1 MPRDKEEMKVAPRA
15 VRVFM
20 HDHSKRN
27 EPEHAETLGRYRM
40 NMMEND
46 TFADA
51 GLKALQRFCQ
61 EHPEQG
67 RLVKVDIIMDKE
79 YYKFGLDESLETLQD
94 GEPLHIFLTEPSS
107 TLSQETPKTP
117 STKNKTK
124 SPQSQKGPATPNP
137 PKSAKGTPSNP
148 DHQVTAPGSAPRS
161 SPRSKEV
168 TSKATPQIEIS
179 SDSSDSSRSSTED
192 TDCIFMGQ
200 TPDGS
205 QKPAPTPEAGSK
217 GSRAPTNDGSV
228 SRKVSSSFPSNRTTD
243 PPVKKQA
250 SSLLPSNRTPVPV
263 ATKITSGHEHPVQPQ
278 APKEP
283 EASLPSSS
291 SKSPKRTPSTQ
302 KQRRPSLSLKTAP
315 SVTAPASSA
324 KTESKTAKSQPAP
337 SRASA
342 SSSSRSRNQQ
352 KDVYDVPS
360 DTDDSEFI
368 TPQQDTDLRA
378 RIRALQDDVVP
389 SSPLP
394 QKGTKEQTA
403 SSRKPLPTP
412 KAKVI
417 TIKDSQDS
425 VSEES
430 DEDEGKQLPARGYN
444 PPSSSGAAFP
454 GPSPCTRP
462 STRKSTDLIERLGEH
477 SRATKKRLEEEAAAE
492 EAAKKER
499 AEAEARNKRV
509 SSRDAIDQLKKMT
522 NRKIEPRSLIEEIP
536 DSFFEDTDLSDDHL
550 GDDIIKGLSQS
561 SSSYVTAEE
570 TPRPE
575 VKRRQATPTTAF
587 TPINTLYPKQ
597 REQANSNPT
606 GKTFGLNYP
615 KHFRDRFSDAEQSDE
630 DDEAS
635 VGSEEEKFWRGEVL
649 DEADGLPKAYKEYS
663 WKYKTSFVSLGDRGY
678 TYVGD
683 GPWEGLIL
691 NGRHRGKYVFGCEPP
706 SNAQIAE
713 EEKNAEPRSQLSNL
727 EESEA
732 DDDEEEK
739 NAEPQVNPNDL
750 EESEDGDEEDD
761 AEQVQL
767 PPCSLKLATPNSA
780 TPTSR
785 RQTAQDAKVSDESDL
800 RSADSEASSVMIRRQ
815 LEAECPP
822 SNQQLGML
830 MSSSPSSKTPT
841 ARYKVAPNR
850 SASASRYDD
859 SPAQSD
865 DDDEDTPKPIS
876 KLVLNNSGLSEG
888 RKATIKKVTFSDEVR
903 GEDDDETTPKPKP
916 LAEVNVETA
925 EKSEGDVE
933 ERDETILLPKPLAEI
948 AGEEASDN
956 EDGKEQSQASRVS
969 ALDYVLKESPRWL
982 NSLTTT
988 GQAQGIWKGINR
1000 SSATS
1005 TSPSMQRQKSEPP
1018 SSSAPP
1024 RFRSYTPIPPPVI
1037 PTFRAATPSPPAIED
1052 RKLNNSFG
1060 SDRKR
1065 LASEPPKSATPAT
1078 APIFRSFTPVPP
1090 KSATQTTAP
1099 VFRSFTPVS
1108 PPSLPAYPRATPAH
1122 SKPSV
1127 NNSFSSQK
1135 GTSDAVQKQ
1144 PGVTERPET
1153 PQKERDNLWD
1163 STLSSPSASDAA
1175 SWKSSVKKRR
1185 RRDSESRHSEVP
1197 VEESSSRKEKHK
1209 SKHHKKDKSARKSRH
1224 QDQQQQQ
1231 QDQHSHGDGGETKA
1245 THFSD
1250 AEFVVSGS
1258 KLAAKN
1264 EYKKKHR
1271 KSLDDSAPPR
1281 TSVKVKFEEVEE
1293 DGSSHKKA
1301 KPSKKHR
1308 KSLDAED
1315 APSRKK
1321 RKHNHGDACAP
1332 TAAAAGTTNAPMAT
1346 TMPPLQAMTNKP
1358 GSAPMIPRIVDQKNE
1373 EHKRPKSPATESNSL
1388 PLPPRNRKQ
1397 NKKNRMSYRRRKQG
1411 LSRTDSVS
1419 ATSPSVGT

>member
-1 MPRDKEEMKVAPRA
+1 MPRDKEETKVAPRA

-51 GLKALQRFCQ
+51 GLKALQRFRQ

-67 RLVKVDIIMDKE
+67 RRVKVDIIMDKE
-79 YYKFGLDESLETLQD
+79 YYKFGLDETLETLQD

-124 SPQSQKGPATPNP
+124 SPQSQKGPATPNHA
-137 PKSAKGTPSNP
+137 KSAKGTPSNP
-148 DHQVTAPGSAPRS
+148 NRQTPASGSALRP
-161 SPRSKEV
+161 SPKSKE
-168 TSKATPQIEIS
+168 TAAAPTPQIEIS
-179 SDSSDSSRSSTED
+179 SDSSNLSRSSSED

-200 TPDGS
+200 TPDGT
-205 QKPAPTPEAGSK
+205 QKTAPTPKAGSK
-217 GSRAPTNDGSV
+217 GSQTPTRDGSIN
-228 SRKVSSSFPSNRTTD
+228 RKVSSS
-243 PPVKKQA
+243 
-250 SSLLPSNRTPVPV
+250 LPNNRTPVP
-263 ATKITSGHEHPVQPQ
+263 AAKKITPGHEHPVQPQ
-278 APKEP
+278 ASKEP
-283 EASLPSSS
+283 ETSLPPNS
-291 SKSPKRTPSTQ
+291 SKSPKCTPSSQ
-302 KQRRPSLSLKTAP
+302 KQRRPSSSLQTAP
-315 SVTAPASSA
+315 SVLAHASPAKA
-324 KTESKTAKSQPAP
+324 KTESKTPKFQPAP
-337 SRASA
+337 SRAST

-360 DTDDSEFI
+360 DTDDGEFI

-389 SSPLP
+389 SSLLP
-394 QKGTKEQTA
+394 QKGIKEQTA
-403 SSRKPLPTP
+403 SSRKPPPTP

-430 DEDEGKQLPARGYN
+430 DEDVRIIAKTPDSYTVKNTRGTH
-444 PPSSSGAAFP
+444 SVAH
-454 GPSPCTRP
+454 
-462 STRKSTDLIERLGEH
+462 LIERLGEH

-492 EAAKKER
+492 EAAKKEK

-509 SSRDAIDQLKKMT
+509 SSRDAIDQIKKTT
-522 NRKIEPRSLIEEIP
+522 NRKVEPRSMIEEIP

-550 GDDIIKGLSQS
+550 GDDIIKGPSQS
-561 SSSYVTAEE
+561 SSSFVTADE

-575 VKRRQATPTTAF
+575 VKRRQTTPTTAF

-597 REQANSNPT
+597 REQTNFIPT

-691 NGRHRGKYVFGCEPP
+691 N
-706 SNAQIAE
+706 AE
-713 EEKNAEPRSQLSNL
+713 EERNAEPRSQLSNL
-727 EESEA
+727 EESDG

-739 NAEPQVNPNDL
+739 NAEPEVKPNDL
-750 EESEDGDEEDD
+750 EESEAGDEEDD

-767 PPCSLKLATPNSA
+767 PPCSLKLATPNST

-830 MSSSPSSKTPT
+830 MSSSPSSRTPT
-841 ARYKVAPNR
+841 ARSKVAPTR

-859 SPAQSD
+859 SPDQS

-876 KLVLNNSGLSEG
+876 KLVVNNSGLSEG
-888 RKATIKKVTFSDEVR
+888 RKATIKKVTFSDEVK
-903 GEDDDETTPKPKP
+903 GEDDDETTPRPKP
-916 LAEVNVETA
+916 LAEVNAET
-925 EKSEGDVE
+925 SENSEDDVE
-933 ERDETILLPKPLAEI
+933 ERDETILAPKPLAEI

-956 EDGKEQSQASRVS
+956 EDGKEESQASRVS

-982 NSLTTT
+982 NNLTTT
-988 GQAQGIWKGINR
+988 SQAQGSWKGIGQ
-1000 SSATS
+1000 SSGAS
-1005 TSPSMQRQKSEPP
+1005 SSPSRQRQKSESP
-1018 SSSAPP
+1018 SCSAPP

-1037 PTFRAATPSPPAIED
+1037 PTFRATTPSPPAVED

-1060 SDRKR
+1060 SERKR
-1065 LASEPPKSATPAT
+1065 LASEPPRSATPAT
-1078 APIFRSFTPVPP
+1078 APIFRSFTPAPP

-1099 VFRSFTPVS
+1099 VFRSFTPVP

-1122 SKPSV
+1122 CKPSV
-1127 NNSFSSQK
+1127 DNSFSSQK
-1135 GTSDAVQKQ
+1135 STSDAVQKQ
-1144 PGVTERPET
+1144 PEVPDGLET
-1153 PQKERDNLWD
+1153 PQKKCDNLWN
-1163 STLSSPSASDAA
+1163 SILSSPAA
-1175 SWKSSVKKRR
+1175 SEAASSKSSAKKRR

-1209 SKHHKKDKSARKSRH
+1209 SKHHKKNKSARKSRH
-1224 QDQQQQQ
+1224 EDQQQQQ

-1245 THFSD
+1245 THFGD
-1250 AEFVVSGS
+1250 AESVVSGL
-1258 KLAAKN
+1258 KLDAKN
-1264 EYKKKHR
+1264 KYKKKYKHR
-1271 KSLDDSAPPR
+1271 KSLDDSIPPR
-1281 TSVKVKFEEVEE
+1281 MSVKVKVEEVEE
-1293 DGSSHKKA
+1293 DDSSHKKP
-1301 KPSKKHR
+1301 KSSKKHR

-1332 TAAAAGTTNAPMAT
+1332 TTAAANTTYAPIPT
-1346 TMPPLQAMTNKP
+1346 TAPPQQAMTNKP
-1358 GSAPMIPRIVDQKNE
+1358 GSAPMTPRIVDQKNE
-1373 EHKRPKSPATESNSL
+1373 EHKRPKSPATEPNSL
-1388 PLPPRNRKQ
+1388 PLPRRNRKQ
-1397 NKKNRMSYRRRKQG
+1397 KNKKNRVSYRRRKQG
-1411 LSRTDSVS
+1411 LSKTDSVS